1 MGLVFPLAVN
11 QPSRHE
17 IDYGLMRAAHLRQS
31 MTAPNCPC
39 IEIKHVTVW
48 LTLLFLMSVIGF
60 SALKWTL
67 VSMRECDWP
76 NNHDRPCRKPQRSIA
91 CEYDKNVKK
100 SQSARK
106 NMR

>member
-1 MGLVFPLAVN
+1 
-11 QPSRHE
+11 
-17 IDYGLMRAAHLRQS
+17 
-31 MTAPNCPC
+31 
-39 IEIKHVTVW
+39 
-48 LTLLFLMSVIGF
+48 MSVMGF
-60 SALKWTL
+60 SALKWAL